1 MANCSPGV
9 PQTANSSVTNSA
21 LMIPK
26 KCAFGNTAVRIA
38 RPTSAIFSSSASA
51 DLQHPVDARP
61 ADAERLGNIRGAD
74 ALRLHLAHPTH
85 VYRGGPALSRREP
98 AGLPPRT
105 TCHLSCAA
113 HVGFI
118 F

>member
-85 VYRGGPALSRREP
+85 VYRGGPAPSAIRPR
-98 AGLPPRT
+98 GLPPRNDF
-105 TCHLSCAA
+105 HLAIAA
-113 HVGFI
+113 QLG
-118 F
+118 